1 MSHVTRLPVLLCAVG
16 LALVVLTGTAAAV
29 DEPADGQMIVELD
42 TDGDADVIFT
52 EEFDLSDDR
61 QRAVF
66 EDVEADEEFRA
77 EAASQFRE
85 GMQFVS
91 EEANEGIDREL
102 RVGEVTVETTTDGDI
117 GIVGY
122 QFRWENIA
130 RLDGDRIVLSEP
142 FSTYDS
148 LDRELVVFAPEG
160 GELTSVSPE
169 PQRQG
174 TDVASWPGLTEFG
187 ESFEVVAVGPDV
199 DGDPEPASD
208 SEPPQFSEGS
218 EPYGGA
224 PVALG
229 VSALLLVTLLVGRKR

>member
-1 MSHVTRLPVLLCAVG
+1 MNPVPRLPVLLCVVG
-16 LALVVLTGTAAAV
+16 LALVALTGSAAAV
-29 DEPADGQMIVELD
+29 DEAADGRMIVELD
-42 TDGDADVIFT
+42 TDGDADVVFT
-52 EEFDLSDDR
+52 EEFDLSDTE

-66 EDVEADEEFRA
+66 EDVEEDEELRV
-77 EAASQFRE
+77 EAAEQFRE

-91 EEANEGIDREL
+91 AEANEGLDREL
-102 RVGEVTVETTTDGDI
+102 RVGEVTVETVRDGDV

-148 LDRELVVFAPEG
+148 LDRELIVFAPEG
-160 GELTSVSPE
+160 GELTDVSPQ

-187 ESFEVVAVGPDV
+187 QSFEVVAVGPAVEDS
-199 DGDPEPASD
+199 EPVSEP
-208 SEPPQFSEGS
+208 EPPQFSEGS

-224 PVALG
+224 PLALG
-229 VSALLLVTLLVGRKR
+229 VSALLLATLLVGRKR